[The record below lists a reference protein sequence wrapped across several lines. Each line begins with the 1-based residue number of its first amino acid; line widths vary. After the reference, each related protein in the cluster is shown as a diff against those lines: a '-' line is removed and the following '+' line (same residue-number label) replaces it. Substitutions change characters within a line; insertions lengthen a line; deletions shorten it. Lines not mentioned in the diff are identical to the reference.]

1 MSYCIFE
8 SLFSIFELMKHPIG
22 VLLLVDDDIDDQQI
36 FAEALETVDP
46 SIKLLVASNGLEAL
60 HKLNTPDA
68 VQPDMIF
75 LDLNMPMMNG
85 KEFLQ
90 ELKKTNGYI
99 PVIIYTTSSR
109 PEDRDQ
115 SMGLGATNFLVKP
128 NNYRSLCDQL
138 REIIGVR
145 SDQDL
150 NGNSFAT

>member
-1 MSYCIFE
+1 MSKC
-8 SLFSIFELMKHPIG
+8 LFSRPMITID

-60 HKLNTPDA
+60 HKLNTPDSA
-68 VQPDMIF
+68 QPDMIF

-90 ELKKTNGYI
+90 ELKKTESFVNI

-109 PEDRDQ
+109 PEDREQ
-115 SMGLGATNFLVKP
+115 SLDLGAADFLVKP
-128 NNYRSLCDQL
+128 NNYRSLCEQL
-138 REIIGVR
+138 KEIIG
-145 SDQDL
+145 
-150 NGNSFAT
+150 GK